1 MVGRSRLEWSFV
13 SRQKYTEILYILV
26 FFFSCVLQLRL
37 MRSELSVEEV
47 IKQRTLKV
55 KF

>member
-1 MVGRSRLEWSFV
+1 MWSFA
-13 SRQKYTEILYILV
+13 SRHEYTEVIIIQP
-26 FFFSCVLQLRL
+26 FSLSPVLQLRL